1 MKIEVLGS
9 GCAKCRTLAENAKT
23 AIEELGLDCE
33 IVKVTDIDEIVS
45 RGIMMTP
52 ALVVDG
58 LVKTMGKAAG
68 VKEIRE
74 LLAATCR

>member
-58 LVKTMGKAAG
+58 LVKTMG
-68 VKEIRE
+68 
-74 LLAATCR
+74 